1 MKTYPADS
9 PEAMA
14 RVLAMVMLADAR
26 LDDRELQ
33 ALERLDLLRL
43 IGLTREQFSQVVKD
57 YCDELVAAGAAEGKI
72 NLMDRAR
79 IDAIV
84 DGVQDERKRTDAAS
98 MALILMKADQ
108 QFHDAELAL
117 LRYTLGRWGL
127 SLDELQR
134 SLAG

>member
-57 YCDELVAAGAAEGKI
+57 FCDELLAAGTAGGKI
-72 NLMDRAR
+72 NLMDKAR

>member
-1 MKTYPADS
+1 MKTYPVDS

-26 LDDRELQ
+26 LDDRELE

-43 IGLTREQFSQVVKD
+43 IGLGREHFSQVVKE
-57 YCDELVAAGAAEGKI
+57 YCDELIAAGAADGKV

-79 IDAIV
+79 IDSIV
-84 DGVQDERKRTDAAS
+84 DAVQDTRKRTDAAS

-127 SLDELQR
+127 SLDELKR

>member
-43 IGLTREQFSQVVKD
+43 IDLTREQFSQVVKD
-57 YCDELVAAGAAEGKI
+57 YCDDLLAAGDAGGKI
-72 NLMDRAR
+72 NLMDKAR

-84 DGVQDERKRTDAAS
+84 DAVQDGRKRTDAAS

-134 SLAG
+134 PLAG

>member
-1 MKTYPADS
+1 MKTYPTDS

-14 RVLAMVMLADAR
+14 RVLAMVMLADAK
-26 LDDRELQ
+26 LDDRELE

-43 IGLTREQFSQVVKD
+43 IGLGRDHFSRVVQE
-57 YCDELVAAGAAEGKI
+57 YCDDLRAAGAAGGKI
-72 NLMDRAR
+72 NLMDRPR

-84 DGVQDERKRTDAAS
+84 DAVQDPRKRTDAAS
-98 MALILMKADQ
+98 MALILMKADE

-117 LRYTLGRWGL
+117 LRYTMERWGL
-127 SLDELQR
+127 SLDALKR

>member
-57 YCDELVAAGAAEGKI
+57 YCDELLAAGAAGGKI
-72 NLMDRAR
+72 NLMDKAR
-79 IDAIV
+79 IDTIV